1 MADDKEIVLVT
12 GAGSGF
18 GLEAAMLL
26 ASRNYRVFGSV
37 LTDKEGEAL
46 RAEAGRRGLSVEVL
60 QMDVTKP
67 EQVDRVVKSL
77 IAAAGRVDSVVQFAG
92 MGLRGFFEDLDLDE
106 IKRVYDVNVF
116 GIMTVTQAVLPY
128 MRQQRRGR
136 IVMTTSAAGRM
147 GSLGIGGYCSSKFAI
162 EGLAECLRQ
171 EVWPFGIFIS
181 LLEPGLVATPHFTV
195 NRNRA
200 KRAVDPSSPYY
211 PWFCQHEKMVDD
223 LLARNKFTAVDVAE
237 TVYKILTAKKPRLH
251 YIVGFKVKVL
261 VNLKRY
267 SPGEWFESLYFSI
280 VRRLVTKPKVQAT
293 TLSGPGITK

>member
-1 MADDKEIVLVT
+1 MAEDKEIVLVT

-67 EQVDRVVKSL
+67 EQVDRAVKSL